1 MIRKTF
7 YFEKSEFLKLALLLT
22 FSIGNGQTAG
32 KTLPVLQ
39 EMWVSNVT
47 AWPESF
53 NIQYFGAEVL
63 S

>member
-1 MIRKTF
+1 MIQKAL
-7 YFEKSEFLKLALLLT
+7 YFEKREFLKLALLLT

-32 KTLPVLQ
+32 KTLPVLS
-39 EMWVSNVT
+39 EMCVSNVT

-53 NIQYFGAEVL
+53 NIQYFGAEVP